1 VKQQLDFWPTVRR
14 PLQPQIWEGLT
25 PEEQATVIVALA
37 RLIGKAVY
45 PKNVNEIQETKH
57 EQ

>member
-1 VKQQLDFWPTVRR
+1 VKRQLDFWPTVHS

-25 PEEQATVIVALA
+25 PEEQAMVIAALA
-37 RLIGKAVY
+37 RLISKAVY
-45 PKNVNEIQETKH
+45 PIDGSEIQETNH